1 MSSLSAKDRKSL
13 CRFTFADGRE
23 CRIPPPLAIPTSAPT
38 TPAKTPRPAPPINSP
53 AISLISSPA
62 NTSPLAISPPHSAA
76 SSSA

>member
-23 CRIPPPLAIPTSAPT
+23 CRIPPPLAIPTSAPI

-62 NTSPLAISPPHSAA
+62 NYAFTTLLPTSAA
-76 SSSA
+76 PRSGW